1 MHLPCVESIVL
12 PGESANSKREEKDNN
27 AANDSLLASQMLLKV
42 GNQAQST
49 KCETS
54 TKSKDQSSKSQRLL
68 TNVSCTFLMLT
79 NRSIICFGGEDW
91 WYHHPHSKAHLMR
104 RFALAG
110 NKVIFVNSISMGLP
124 GLAHKDLLPRIKR
137 KLGSYSKLARQTDEG
152 ITVVSPASLPFFGT
166 TAARAAN
173 RRMIGAQIRRLAKS
187 RGLTKPILWIAIPT
201 AAEMIGSF
209 DESAIVY
216 QVSDKYDAN
225 TMDHATDPALIR
237 RLHEHAID
245 AADLV
250 FYSGRKL
257 FNEATRGCDHS
268 YLLEQG
274 VDYERWSKISTL
286 KVAPEIERIPHPRL
300 GYFGAIEPWLVDQEL
315 IKRAAH
321 ERPEWQWIFIGNKS
335 RGVEIEQLSNTHFLP
350 PVPYD
355 ELPSFAAGFDVCVL
369 PWETEQAFT
378 SYGSAI
384 KVREYLATGKP
395 VVISPLPEYEPMG
408 QVLRI
413 ARSRE
418 QFLQLV
424 DDALSE
430 TDPQASVKRQAAVA
444 SGTWDARAEWV
455 SELIEETLT
464 VKRS

>member
-1 MHLPCVESIVL
+1 
-12 PGESANSKREEKDNN
+12 
-27 AANDSLLASQMLLKV
+27 MLH
-42 GNQAQST
+42 
-49 KCETS
+49 
-54 TKSKDQSSKSQRLL
+54 
-68 TNVSCTFLMLT
+68 

-104 RFALAG
+104 KFARDG

-137 KLGSYSKLARQTDEG
+137 KLGSYSKLARETEEG
-152 ITVVSPASLPFFGT
+152 ITVVSPAALPFFGT
-166 TAARAAN
+166 AAARKVN
-173 RRMIGAQIRRLAKS
+173 RRLLSAQIGKLARS

-201 AAEMIGSF
+201 AAEMIGAL
-209 DESAIVY
+209 DEAAVVY

-257 FNEATRGCDHS
+257 FNEATRGCERS

-274 VDYERWSKISTL
+274 VDYDHWRRVGAGSVA
-286 KVAPEIERIPHPRL
+286 VAPEVEKIPRPRL

-315 IKRAAH
+315 IKRAAR

-335 RGVEIEQLSNTHFLP
+335 RGLEIEELPNTHFLP
-350 PVPYD
+350 PVPYA
-355 ELPSFAAGFDVCVL
+355 ELPRYAAGFDVCVL
-369 PWETEQAFT
+369 PWETEQSFT

-395 VVISPLPEYEPMG
+395 VVIAPLPEYEAMSG
-408 QVLRI
+408 VLRI
-413 ARSRE
+413 ARSRDE
-418 QFLQLV
+418 FLRLV
-424 DDALSE
+424 EDALNE
-430 TDPQASVKRQAAVA
+430 TDPAAKARRQAAVA
-444 SGTWDARAEWV
+444 SGTWEARGEWV
-455 SELIEETLT
+455 GNLIERVLDA
-464 VKRS
+464 KRLKQKKNQ

>member
-1 MHLPCVESIVL
+1 
-12 PGESANSKREEKDNN
+12 
-27 AANDSLLASQMLLKV
+27 ML
-42 GNQAQST
+42 Q
-49 KCETS
+49 
-54 TKSKDQSSKSQRLL
+54 
-68 TNVSCTFLMLT
+68 

-104 RFALAG
+104 KFASAG

-137 KLGSYSKLARQTDEG
+137 KLGSYSKLARQTPEG

-166 TAARAAN
+166 AAARRVN
-173 RRMIGAQIRRLAKS
+173 RRLLSAQIGKLARN

-201 AAEMIGSF
+201 AAEMIGTL
-209 DESAIVY
+209 DEAAVVY

-257 FNEATRGCDHS
+257 FNEATRGCERS

-274 VDYERWSKISTL
+274 VDYEHWRRVGEGTVE
-286 KVAPEIERIPHPRL
+286 VAPEVAGIPHPRL

-315 IKRAAH
+315 IKRAAR

-335 RGVEIEQLSNTHFLP
+335 RGLEIEDLPNTHFLP
-350 PVPYD
+350 PAPYA
-355 ELPSFAAGFDVCVL
+355 ELPRYAAGFDVCVL
-369 PWETEQAFT
+369 PWETEQSFT

-395 VVISPLPEYEPMG
+395 VVIAPLPEYEPMG
-408 QVLRI
+408 DVLRI
-413 ARSRE
+413 ARSRDD
-418 QFLQLV
+418 FLRLV
-424 DDALSE
+424 EEALDESE
-430 TDPQASVKRQAAVA
+430 PELKRTRQAAVA
-444 SGTWDARAEWV
+444 SGTWEARAEHV
-455 SELIEETLT
+455 SDLIEKVLADRD
-464 VKRS
+464 RS

>member
-1 MHLPCVESIVL
+1 MYH
-12 PGESANSKREEKDNN
+12 AR
-27 AANDSLLASQMLLKV
+27 LAS
-42 GNQAQST
+42 N
-49 KCETS
+49 
-54 TKSKDQSSKSQRLL
+54 
-68 TNVSCTFLMLT
+68 LMLT

-104 RFALAG
+104 KFARAG

-137 KLGSYSKLARQTDEG
+137 KLGSYSKLARQTEDG
-152 ITVVSPASLPFFGT
+152 ITVVSPASLPFFGSA
-166 TAARAAN
+166 TARKLN
-173 RRMIGAQIRRLAKS
+173 RQMIGAQIRKLAQS

-201 AAEMIGSF
+201 AAEMIGAF
-209 DESAIVY
+209 DESAIIY

-237 RLHEHAID
+237 KLHEQAID
-245 AADLV
+245 RADLV

-257 FNEATRGCDHS
+257 FDEATRGRDHS

-274 VDYERWSKISTL
+274 VDYERWSKVTTL
-286 KVAPEIERIPHPRL
+286 SIAPEIDKIPHPRL

-315 IKRAAH
+315 IKRAAR
-321 ERPEWQWIFIGNKS
+321 ERPSWQWIFIGNRS
-335 RGVEIEQLSNTHFLP
+335 RGIEIEDLPNTHFLP
-350 PVPYD
+350 PVQYE
-355 ELPSFAAGFDVCVL
+355 ELPAYAAGFDVCVL

-384 KVREYLATGKP
+384 KVREYLASGKP

-408 QVLRI
+408 DVLRI
-413 ARSRE
+413 ARSRDE
-418 QFLQLV
+418 FLKLV
-424 DDALSE
+424 EDALNENDES
-430 TDPQASVKRQAAVA
+430 ASAKRQAAVA

-455 SELIEETLT
+455 SGLIEKTLA
-464 VKRS
+464 KKG

>member
-1 MHLPCVESIVL
+1 
-12 PGESANSKREEKDNN
+12 
-27 AANDSLLASQMLLKV
+27 
-42 GNQAQST
+42 
-49 KCETS
+49 
-54 TKSKDQSSKSQRLL
+54 
-68 TNVSCTFLMLT
+68 MLT

-104 RFALAG
+104 KFALAG

-137 KLGSYSKLARQTDEG
+137 KLGSYSKLARQTEEG
-152 ITVVSPASLPFFGT
+152 ITVVSPASLPFFGWA
-166 TAARAAN
+166 AARALN
-173 RRMIGAQIRRLAKS
+173 RKMIGAQIRKLAKS
-187 RGLTKPILWIAIPT
+187 RGLSEPILWIAIPT

-225 TMDHATDPALIR
+225 TMDHATDPVLIR
-237 RLHEHAID
+237 RLHEQAID

-257 FNEATRGCDHS
+257 FNEATRGKDHS

-274 VDYERWSKISTL
+274 VDYQRWSQINTAT
-286 KVAPEIERIPHPRL
+286 VAPEIEKIPHPRL

-315 IKRAAH
+315 IKRAAL

-335 RGVEIEQLSNTHFLP
+335 RGVEIEELPNTHFLP
-350 PVPYD
+350 PVPYAD
-355 ELPSFAAGFDVCVL
+355 LPAFAAGFDVCVL

-408 QVLRI
+408 DVLRI
-413 ARSRE
+413 ARSRD
-418 QFLQLV
+418 QFLELV
-424 DDALSE
+424 EDALSE
-430 TDPQASVKRQAAVA
+430 TDPAAPARRQAAVA

-455 SELIEETLT
+455 SDLIEKKIVE
-464 VKRS
+464 KNE